1 MSVTSEIILSVQT
14 HPVGN
19 SEESVTGNSF
29 KGDGYYNRS
38 DGFHTV
44 QYSVI
49 GFVGTIKMQATLSTS
64 PAEGDWFTVSD
75 SVHTSANTNATESN
89 GSFIKNFTGNYVWVR
104 AVISGW
110 TAGTVSSILLNH

>member
-14 HPVGN
+14 HPGDSTSQV
-19 SEESVTGNSF
+19 VTGTSY

-44 QYSVI
+44 QYNVI
-49 GFVGTIKMQATLSTS
+49 GFVGTIKIQASLSTN
-64 PAEGDWFTVSD
+64 PAEADWFAVSD
-75 SVHTSANTNATESN
+75 SVHTSTSTNATESN

-104 AVISGW
+104 AVINGW
-110 TAGTVSSILLNH
+110 TSGTVSSILLNH

>member
-14 HPVGN
+14 HPGGG
-19 SEESVTGNSF
+19 SPQAATGASF

-44 QYSVI
+44 QYNVI
-49 GFVGTIKMQATLSTS
+49 GFVGTIKIQASLSTN
-64 PAEGDWFTVSD
+64 PNEADWFSVTD
-75 SVHTSANTNATESN
+75 SIHTSASVGASESN

-104 AVISGW
+104 ATISNW